1 MSASSSTVAGRVVL
15 PTVLN
20 LVAHN
25 TPAASLIGVAPSF
38 MRHYSTSEGTAPKP
52 WGDKGNEWVLADV
65 CIVPLGV
72 GTSVSKYVSEVEKV
86 LRNYPGV
93 STTLH
98 GYGTNIE
105 GQWSDVIGAVKL
117 AHEVLHEMGCPRVN
131 SNMRFGTRIDK
142 HQTLKDKVDKV
153 ENIIA
158 AGSEKEG
165 EKA

>member
-1 MSASSSTVAGRVVL
+1 MRLTCITPNMS
-15 PTVLN
+15 
-20 LVAHN
+20 
-25 TPAASLIGVAPSF
+25 
-38 MRHYSTSEGTAPKP
+38 RHFSTSEDSSTKTKL

-105 GQWSDVIGAVKL
+105 GQWSDVMEAVKA
-117 AHEVLHEMGCPRVN
+117 AHEVLHEMGWQ
-131 SNMRFGTRIDK
+131 G
-142 HQTLKDKVDKV
+142 
-153 ENIIA
+153 A
-158 AGSEKEG
+158 
-165 EKA
+165 

>member
-1 MSASSSTVAGRVVL
+1 MLWVVGMMMTDDRSFPFRRVDAEEEHRRL
-15 PTVLN
+15 RRCYRWTL
-20 LVAHN
+20 
-25 TPAASLIGVAPSF
+25 SLRAIPPGY
-38 MRHYSTSEGTAPKP
+38 R
-52 WGDKGNEWVLADV
+52 VLADV